1 MSMYLEKLD
10 QEERIIV
17 SDALIGVVHKVE
29 RAFDLIQLIYALNY
43 EWLDGREELRR
54 EEVTSF
60 LYTAKDLL
68 FDALLEY
75 NLTIGNREWRG
86 VEPFL
91 EEIDAIKDLV
101 S

>member
-1 MSMYLEKLD
+1 MRMYLEKLD

>member
-1 MSMYLEKLD
+1 MSMYLEKLSEKEKD
-10 QEERIIV
+10 IV
-17 SDALIGVVHKVE
+17 SNSLLGVIHKVE
-29 RAFDLIQLIYALNY
+29 RSFDLIELIYEMNY
-43 EWLDGREELRR
+43 EWLDGRETLTK

-91 EEIDAIKDLV
+91 EEIEAVKDV
-101 S
+101 IA